1 MRKEGEEEGQQGEEG
16 QQERTTRKDNQ
27 EKTTSKEQ
35 RFPLTFALT
44 VPPTKRTHHFQ
55 QMSMLTT
62 SYHYLFSKVEATS

>member
-1 MRKEGEEEGQQGEEG
+1 MRKEGEEGEEG
-16 QQERTTRKDNQ
+16 QQEGEGEGEEEEEEKTTRK
-27 EKTTSKEQ
+27 ER